1 MPPWPGTS
9 YPLGAVYDGAGTN
22 FALFSEIAD
31 FVECA
36 CSTGPGRKSGSS

>member
-31 FVECA
+31 FVEVCLFDRA
-36 CSTGPGRKSGSS
+36 GAE